1 MALNDELEKFG
12 GETHIDQFA
21 RPLAYSVRNPP
32 RLADPFERLAERFME
47 GLKSQV
53 DQLSKGLKENQQLL
67 MYCYH
72 GVEKLRVLAIS
83 MPNVSV
89 VSMRCIDA
97 DGRENYVTGHL
108 HAVTF
113 SFVIDTIVSSEGRR
127 PVGFT
132 MP

>member
-12 GETHIDQFA
+12 GETHLDHFT
-21 RPLAYSVRNPP
+21 RPLAYSVKNPP
-32 RLADPFERLAERFME
+32 GLSDPFERLAERFME

-72 GVEKLRVLAIS
+72 GVEKLRVLAIN

-113 SFVIDTIVSSEGRR
+113 SFVIENIVPSEVRR

>member
-1 MALNDELEKFG
+1 
-12 GETHIDQFA
+12 
-21 RPLAYSVRNPP
+21 
-32 RLADPFERLAERFME
+32 
-47 GLKSQV
+47 
-53 DQLSKGLKENQQLL
+53 
-67 MYCYH
+67 
-72 GVEKLRVLAIS
+72 
-83 MPNVSV
+83 V

-113 SFVIDTIVSSEGRR
+113 SFVIENIVPSEVRR